1 MKMHLGKTCVAT
13 LGLLAMFSTIGMA
26 ISSAQG
32 ENAGGRI
39 EGTWN
44 ARVTLRDCQTG
55 SEIRSLDSLGTFMS
69 GGTALDSTSG
79 VPQALKTPGQGI
91 WEHLGGNA
99 YRFQFKSFSF
109 DPAGNSTGWTII
121 KHKASLNQ
129 KANGYLSAGTAEVHA
144 PNGILVFA
152 GCSTTVATRYTFD

>member
-1 MKMHLGKTCVAT
+1 
-13 LGLLAMFSTIGMA
+13 
-26 ISSAQG
+26 
-32 ENAGGRI
+32 
-39 EGTWN
+39 
-44 ARVTLRDCQTG
+44 
-55 SEIRSLDSLGTFMS
+55 MS
-69 GGTALDSTSG
+69 GGAALDSTSA

-91 WEHLGGNA
+91 WEHLGGND

>member
-1 MKMHLGKTCVAT
+1 MKMNLGKKCVAT
-13 LGLLAMFSTIGMA
+13 LGLLAVFSTVSMA
-26 ISSAQG
+26 VSSAQG
-32 ENAGGRI
+32 LSAGGRI

-44 ARVTLRDCQTG
+44 ARVTLRDCQSG
-55 SEIRSLDSLGTFMS
+55 SEIRSFDSLGTFMS
-69 GGTALDSTSG
+69 GGAALDSTSG

-109 DPAGNSTGWTII
+109 DPAGNPTGWTII
-121 KHKASLNQ
+121 KHQASLNHR
-129 KANGYLSAGTAEVHA
+129 ANGYISAGTAEVYA
-144 PNGILVFA
+144 PNGIRVFV